1 MAYGKIK
8 KGKIVVT
15 MNMKD
20 YEILNNASVRLKKYE
35 EIFKRA
41 KIDGTAVLTDELK
54 EIIENPLIKNNKW
67 NLGTYKKY
75 LP

>member
-1 MAYGKIK
+1 MKDGSFVAYGKIK

-41 KIDGTAVLTDELK
+41 KIDGTTVLTDELK
-54 EIIENPLIKNNKW
+54 EIIENPSSED
-67 NLGTYKKY
+67 
-75 LP
+75 

>member
-15 MNMKD
+15 MSMKD
-20 YEILNNASVRLKKYE
+20 YEFLNNASVRLKKYE

-41 KIDGTAVLTDELK
+41 QIDCTAVLTDELK
-54 EIIENPLIKNNKW
+54 ETIENPSSED
-67 NLGTYKKY
+67 
-75 LP
+75 

>member
-1 MAYGKIK
+1 MKEGSFVAYRKIK

-54 EIIENPLIKNNKW
+54 EIIENPSSED
-67 NLGTYKKY
+67 
-75 LP
+75 

>member
-35 EIFKRA
+35 EIFKGQ
-41 KIDGTAVLTDELK
+41 K
-54 EIIENPLIKNNKW
+54 
-67 NLGTYKKY
+67 
-75 LP
+75 

>member
-1 MAYGKIK
+1 
-8 KGKIVVT
+8 

-54 EIIENPLIKNNKW
+54 EIIENPSSED
-67 NLGTYKKY
+67 
-75 LP
+75 

>member
-20 YEILNNASVRLKKYE
+20 YEVLNNASVRLKKYE

-54 EIIENPLIKNNKW
+54 ETIESSSSEDL
-67 NLGTYKKY
+67 
-75 LP
+75 

>member
-1 MAYGKIK
+1 MKEGSFVAYGKIK

-41 KIDGTAVLTDELK
+41 KIDGTTVLTDELK
-54 EIIENPLIKNNKW
+54 EIIENPSSED
-67 NLGTYKKY
+67 
-75 LP
+75 

>member
-1 MAYGKIK
+1 MKEGSILAYGKIK

-15 MNMKD
+15 MSMKD
-20 YEILNNASVRLKKYE
+20 YEFLNNASVRLKKYE

-54 EIIENPLIKNNKW
+54 EAIESSSSEDL
-67 NLGTYKKY
+67 
-75 LP
+75 

>member
-1 MAYGKIK
+1 MASGKIK

-54 EIIENPLIKNNKW
+54 EIIENPSSED
-67 NLGTYKKY
+67 
-75 LP
+75 

>member
-41 KIDGTAVLTDELK
+41 KIDGTTVLTDELK
-54 EIIENPLIKNNKW
+54 EIIENPSSED
-67 NLGTYKKY
+67 
-75 LP
+75 

>member
-41 KIDGTAVLTDELK
+41 KIDGTTVLTDELK
-54 EIIENPLIKNNKW
+54 EIIEN
-67 NLGTYKKY
+67 GSSED
-75 LP
+75 

>member
-1 MAYGKIK
+1 MKEDSILAYGKIK

-15 MNMKD
+15 MSMKD
-20 YEILNNASVRLKKYE
+20 YEFLNNASVRLKKYE

-54 EIIENPLIKNNKW
+54 ETIESSSSEDL
-67 NLGTYKKY
+67 
-75 LP
+75 

>member
-1 MAYGKIK
+1 MENEGGQLCGIWKIK

-54 EIIENPLIKNNKW
+54 EIIENPSSED
-67 NLGTYKKY
+67 
-75 LP
+75 

>member
-1 MAYGKIK
+1 MKEGSFVAYGKSK
-8 KGKIVVT
+8 RQIVVT

-54 EIIENPLIKNNKW
+54 EIIENPSSED
-67 NLGTYKKY
+67 
-75 LP
+75 

>member
-1 MAYGKIK
+1 MKEGSILAYGKIK

-54 EIIENPLIKNNKW
+54 EIIENPSSED
-67 NLGTYKKY
+67 
-75 LP
+75 

>member
-1 MAYGKIK
+1 MAYAKIK

-54 EIIENPLIKNNKW
+54 EIIENPSSED
-67 NLGTYKKY
+67 
-75 LP
+75 

>member
-20 YEILNNASVRLKKYE
+20 YEVLNNASVRLKKYE

-54 EIIENPLIKNNKW
+54 EIIENPSSED
-67 NLGTYKKY
+67 
-75 LP
+75 

>member
-1 MAYGKIK
+1 MKEGSFVAYKKIK

-54 EIIENPLIKNNKW
+54 EIIENPSSED
-67 NLGTYKKY
+67 
-75 LP
+75 

>member
-15 MNMKD
+15 MSMKD
-20 YEILNNASVRLKKYE
+20 YEFLNNASVRLKKYE

-41 KIDGTAVLTDELK
+41 KVNGTAVLTDELK
-54 EIIENPLIKNNKW
+54 EAIENSSSEEYIP
-67 NLGTYKKY
+67 G
-75 LP
+75 

>member
-54 EIIENPLIKNNKW
+54 ETIESSSSEDL
-67 NLGTYKKY
+67 
-75 LP
+75 

>member
-54 EIIENPLIKNNKW
+54 EIIENPSSED
-67 NLGTYKKY
+67 
-75 LP
+75 

>member
-20 YEILNNASVRLKKYE
+20 YEILNNASVWLKKYE

-54 EIIENPLIKNNKW
+54 EIIENPSSED
-67 NLGTYKKY
+67 
-75 LP
+75 

>member
-54 EIIENPLIKNNKW
+54 EIIETPSSED
-67 NLGTYKKY
+67 
-75 LP
+75 